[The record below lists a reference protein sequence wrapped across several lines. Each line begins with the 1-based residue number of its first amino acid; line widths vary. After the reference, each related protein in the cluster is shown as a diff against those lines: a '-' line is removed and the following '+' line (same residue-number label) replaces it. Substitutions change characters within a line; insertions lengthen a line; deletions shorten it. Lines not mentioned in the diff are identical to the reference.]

1 MVLIQAPQIK
11 NYWIKSNNHLRIKIL
26 WKEEHFQAVL
36 RLQEK
41 MWHLIKNTKSKEKKV
56 LERKDQIYSKKY

>member
-1 MVLIQAPQIK
+1 MVLIQAHQIK
-11 NYWIKSNNHLRIKIL
+11 NYWIKSNNHLPIKIL
-26 WKEEHFQAVL
+26 WKEELFQAAL

>member
-11 NYWIKSNNHLRIKIL
+11 NYWIKSNNHLLIKIL

-41 MWHLIKNTKSKEKKV
+41 MWLLIKNTKSKEKKV